1 MDFYHDTKCESI
13 NHFGNCLRHLV
24 KYFDKSMNTVWI
36 TTHFLKII
44 SFLLILIGNTGFVLV
59 RCLNGLLTYNDHW
72 LLFCSEVLYLPDKL
86 VLFTLFFN
94 FCWYSNFYNLCL
106 VGFSFPISQ
115 DYIELFVQML
125 SKFFRKIKCRQLFSF
140 KAQIDAFVYLYS
152 VYNTE
157 IIALHKNCHLWLL
170 RVDSK
175 NFSLAYHLTIPI
187 FITEYSKWS
196 SQPQPKTI
204 IVWYQVWI
212 IFMTIFYPIYP
223 LIFFRCLLLLSMI
236 VWFYSIELGWVWC
249 LNAAPLLQSIKL
261 MSTFPIVINV
271 ALCALDCR
279 QSHDADHECYSV
291 HSHLVSN
298 RQADFSPSPD
308 VLTAKIIIISAT
320 RKNCHLWRGWKW
332 FLTFN

>member
-1 MDFYHDTKCESI
+1 MRPKRFLDFD
-13 NHFGNCLRHLV
+13 
-24 KYFDKSMNTVWI
+24 D
-36 TTHFLKII
+36 
-44 SFLLILIGNTGFVLV
+44 
-59 RCLNGLLTYNDHW
+59 
-72 LLFCSEVLYLPDKL
+72 
-86 VLFTLFFN
+86 
-94 FCWYSNFYNLCL
+94 
-106 VGFSFPISQ
+106 FSQKMVDFKISQ
-115 DYIELFVQML
+115 MKQL
-125 SKFFRKIKCRQLFSF
+125 SIKQ
-140 KAQIDAFVYLYS
+140 V
-152 VYNTE
+152 
-157 IIALHKNCHLWLL
+157 KNL
-170 RVDSK
+170 
-175 NFSLAYHLTIPI
+175 
-187 FITEYSKWS
+187 
-196 SQPQPKTI
+196 
-204 IVWYQVWI
+204 
-212 IFMTIFYPIYP
+212 IYP